1 MNADEMV
8 LNSLIMMQFPTFVD
22 NDAVSENDLFFDGI
36 HLQENDKRIIANNL
50 INNFNHFLESAN
62 LLRWYL

>member
-22 NDAVSENDLFFDGI
+22 NDAVSENDL
-36 HLQENDKRIIANNL
+36 
-50 INNFNHFLESAN
+50 
-62 LLRWYL
+62 